1 MTFEYETKLHHW
13 VNRVAF
19 QIRAEMQKRIKE
31 SGLDISVEEWA
42 MLMILW
48 EDGATPMNNLAE
60 KTLRDRTTVTRLI
73 DRLVT
78 KGLVERVAAPE
89 DRRLV
94 VVETTD
100 RSNDIRGALISS
112 ALSLIDET
120 TESVS
125 SEDLATTL
133 QTLRQISNR
142 ISAIQSNK

>member
-78 KGLVERVAAPE
+78 KGLVQRIAAPE

-94 VVETTD
+94 VVEATD
-100 RSNDIRGALISS
+100 QANDIRGTVVNC
-112 ALSLIDET
+112 ALSLIEET
-120 TESVS
+120 TQDVS

-133 QTLRQISNR
+133 RTLIQISQRLGANQA
-142 ISAIQSNK
+142 SK

>member
-1 MTFEYETKLHHW
+1 MIFEYETKLHHW

-31 SGLDISVEEWA
+31 SGLEVSVEEWA

-73 DRLVT
+73 DRLVA
-78 KGLVERVAAPE
+78 KGLVQRVDAPK

-94 VVETTD
+94 VIEATEQ
-100 RSNDIRGALISS
+100 SNDFRGALISS

-125 SEDLATTL
+125 PEDLATTL
-133 QTLRQISNR
+133 QTLMQISSR
-142 ISAIQSNK
+142 ISAIQANK